1 MMCMHK
7 NREIHTFNIS
17 VLQLFVESKAMCV
30 LLCDM
35 NVALLPPKCDFTVEF
50 TYISTIFYTE
60 DFCKDIL
67 GRLRNIY
74 IWYYTINY
82 TFQDKQIASAGQL
95 HEIPYQNACVV
106 VYKNWASSEVE
117 SCSI

>member
-1 MMCMHK
+1 M
-7 NREIHTFNIS
+7 S
-17 VLQLFVESKAMCV
+17 
-30 LLCDM
+30 
-35 NVALLPPKCDFTVEF
+35 VALLPPKCDSTVEF

-74 IWYYTINY
+74 ISYYTINY
-82 TFQDKQIASAGQL
+82 TFQDKQMASAGQL
-95 HEIPYQNACVV
+95 HKIPYQNACVV